1 MHITIDERAR
11 LVHVSQDG
19 MLLTL
24 ELSPTLTDIELE
36 SAAEGLR
43 IALRNAR
50 GLVLNGEPVQLE
62 AARPRRAQPSSQ

>member
-24 ELSPTLTDIELE
+24 ELSPSLTEIELE
-36 SAAEGLR
+36 TAAEGLR
-43 IALRNAR
+43 VALRKAR
-50 GLVLNGEPVQLE
+50 GLILNGEPVRLLDRGRKLSLIDQ
-62 AARPRRAQPSSQ
+62 

>member
-11 LVHVSQDG
+11 LVHVSQEG

-36 SAAEGLR
+36 TAAEGLR

-62 AARPRRAQPSSQ
+62 SSHGRRAHRPSQ